1 MHNSQEADFDVAG
14 GTEITLN
21 RCSSWSCLV
30 FPLQTL
36 AFFFFFLGS
45 FPSLFYFLE
54 GEDVY
59 DSALSLL
66 PRLRLAVPMH
76 D

>member
-1 MHNSQEADFDVAG
+1 MFQLELLSVS
-14 GTEITLN
+14 ITD
-21 RCSSWSCLV
+21 SG
-30 FPLQTL
+30 
-36 AFFFFFLGS
+36 FFFFFLGS

-66 PRLRLAVPMH
+66 PRLRLAVPMQ

>member
-1 MHNSQEADFDVAG
+1 MFQLELLSVS
-14 GTEITLN
+14 ITD
-21 RCSSWSCLV
+21 SG
-30 FPLQTL
+30 F
-36 AFFFFFLGS
+36 FFFFFLGS